1 MDKISLAEQNS
12 EKRKRTVTRK
22 VRDIWNTRNGYIK
35 MEKYMYMTSL
45 PAEILDVA
53 IFLEKYVTYFA
64 L

>member
-1 MDKISLAEQNS
+1 
-12 EKRKRTVTRK
+12 
-22 VRDIWNTRNGYIK
+22 

>member
-1 MDKISLAEQNS
+1 MNRISLAEQNS
-12 EKRKRTVTRK
+12 ERRKRTVTRK

-35 MEKYMYMTSL
+35 MEKNMYMKSL
-45 PAEILDVA
+45 PVEILDVA